1 MTGQPSTAADGALAE
16 HARALVA
23 GALVWDNHACL
34 PLRPGDTSFLPQL
47 DRLRDAGVDVVSLN
61 IGFGPQDL
69 DAHIRML
76 ASFRRW
82 IDRHAAH
89 YRLATNVAD
98 LDRARAAGQLAIVFD
113 VEGMGPLDGGDHGLV
128 QLLHDLGVRWM
139 LVAYNRANA
148 AGAGVFDAD
157 DPGLSQHGR
166 AILAEMRRV
175 GMVACCS
182 HTGPRTALDVMAAA
196 GAPVIFSH
204 SNAAAVHAHPRNISD
219 DLIRGCAATGGV
231 VGLTGVSLFLGPG
244 APTAERLVQHIDHVV
259 QLVGPDH
266 AGLSLD
272 YTFDRQELADLLANM
287 KDTFPNA
294 PGPDQP
300 IDFLPPEA
308 LPEVVAGLLA
318 RGYADADI
326 SKVLGGNWRRIA
338 EAVWPGAA
346 PAATQP

>member
-1 MTGQPSTAADGALAE
+1 LTPPSATAADMPYLDR
-16 HARALVA
+16 ARALVA
-23 GALVWDNHACL
+23 GRLVWDNHACL

-47 DRLRDAGVDVVSLN
+47 ARLRDAGVDVVSLN

-82 IDRHAAH
+82 IDQNAAH
-89 YRLATNVAD
+89 YRLAATVAD

-148 AGAGVFDAD
+148 AGAGAFDAD
-157 DPGLSQHGR
+157 DPGFSTQGR

-182 HTGPRTALDVMAAA
+182 HTGPRTAREVMAAA

-204 SNAAAVHAHPRNISD
+204 SNAAAVEAHPRNISD
-219 DLIRGCAATGGV
+219 ELIRTCAATGGV

-272 YTFDRQELADLLANM
+272 YTFDRQELAEFLATM
-287 KDTFPNA
+287 KDTFPAA
-294 PGPDQP
+294 PGGAQP
-300 IDFLPPEA
+300 IDFLGPEV

-326 SKVLGGNWRRIA
+326 AKVLGGNWRRIA
-338 EAVWPGAA
+338 DAVWPGD
-346 PAATQP
+346 PSAAT